1 MKKYQGS
8 GDMGR
13 EEEFIFKIQPYIT
26 SWQKCFCFGVVSAI
40 IAQACHETGF
50 GASDKAQYNNYFGLK
65 YKEGRVTCNS
75 GKITSTS
82 FEYKDGVRYPI
93 VCDWYAF
100 ADMNTGVQGYFQFIN
115 TGGYKVAKSQTTPEG
130 YLQALKDA
138 GYATGPNYVEHCM
151 ALVNKYNLT
160 QFDEGGGMKYKLH
173 PIDPARKPDSP
184 LALKAIWSP
193 NNTFPRQTNKKPNQF
208 TIIPHCIAGNPSAEA
223 QAVAFCNPDRGAS
236 AHYVIDSKGVIIQNV
251 PEDCR
256 AWTTGGD
263 LNVNGLTGAEIDH
276 EAITFEIGNISRE
289 PLWAMSEE
297 AITSVTFLMVDICK
311 RNGIPCLIWKG
322 NKFLAGTPEQN
333 VAAHRWFATKSCPGP
348 FLYDNMGA
356 VCDTVNYYLA
366 LGKDVNPNSGY
377 FVNGLDYSPVFDPEV
392 YRQSRPDIVTS
403 PYYGPSDADA
413 WKHFLDF
420 GMKEFIETDGLADKR
435 TSNEFCPRAYYD
447 RYSDLREAFGGDFFK
462 YYSHYIT
469 NGKSEGRNA
478 L

>member
-1 MKKYQGS
+1 MKKCQGN

-160 QFDEGGGMKYKLH
+160 QFDEVTPM
-173 PIDPARKPDSP
+173 IFTNSP
-184 LALKAIWSP
+184 LVEYVDLSP
-193 NNTFPRQTNKKPNQF
+193 GNYGLRPGPIKKITIHHMAGNLSVETCGRVFHNKK
-208 TIIPHCIAGNPSAEA
+208 GNSNYGIGTDGRCAMYVEEKNGA
-223 QAVAFCNPDRGAS
+223 WTSSNKENDMQAVTIEVANELLAPYWTVS
-236 AHYVIDSKGVIIQNV
+236 AAAMN
-251 PEDCR
+251 
-256 AWTTGGD
+256 T
-263 LNVNGLTGAEIDH
+263 LVNLCT
-276 EAITFEIGNISRE
+276 
-289 PLWAMSEE
+289 
-297 AITSVTFLMVDICK
+297 DICQ
-311 RNGIPCLIWKG
+311 RNGIKKLIWSDSKYDRING
-322 NKFLAGTPEQN
+322 VNGANMTM
-333 VAAHRWFATKSCPGP
+333 HCDFASTACPGP
-348 FLYDNMGA
+348 FLKQCMPNIA
-356 VCDTVNYYLA
+356 ELVNQRLAADTIPQPLN
-366 LGKDVNPNSGY
+366 GY
-377 FVNGLDYSPVFDPEV
+377 FINGYDYSPVFNPE
-392 YRQSRPDIVTS
+392 YYANKYPDLE
-403 PYYGPSDADA
+403 GAFGHDANML
-413 WKHFLDF
+413 WQHFQQC
-420 GMKEFIETDGLADKR
+420 GM
-435 TSNEFCPRAYYD
+435 NEFRQASEEFNPTVYKERYD
-447 RYSDLREAFGGDFFK
+447 DLVSAFGDDNPM
-462 YYSHYIT
+462 YYFHYVAC
-469 NGKSEGRNA
+469 GKAEGRTAN
-478 L
+478 